1 MFLSFIGF
9 YCLQFFLI
17 YGFVYHLYCYLFYH
31 ENVFIIIFM
40 IAFISV
46 LKISHYSFICFVI
59 LLIVHQGPSHFSY
72 HYYVYIFIGPNVFS
86 R

>member
-1 MFLSFIGF
+1 MVLFIICIVICFIMKTFLS
-9 YCLQFFLI
+9 
-17 YGFVYHLYCYLFYH
+17 LF
-31 ENVFIIIFM
+31 FM

-59 LLIVHQGPSHFSY
+59 LLIVHHGPSHFSY

>member
-31 ENVFIIIFM
+31 ENVFIIIFYDCLYFCVKNLTLFFHM
-40 IAFISV
+40 FCHFVDRSSWP
-46 LKISHYSFICFVI
+46 LSF
-59 LLIVHQGPSHFSY
+59 
-72 HYYVYIFIGPNVFS
+72 
-86 R
+86 